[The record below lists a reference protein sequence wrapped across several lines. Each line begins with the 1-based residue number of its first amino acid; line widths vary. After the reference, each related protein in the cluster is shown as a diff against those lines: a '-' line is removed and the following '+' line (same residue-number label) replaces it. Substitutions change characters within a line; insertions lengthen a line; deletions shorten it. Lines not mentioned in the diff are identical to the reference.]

1 MLATLVT
8 KRRHLSAKRRQLI
21 LAEGLLPSLPLAASD
36 APGRPACPPT
46 TERIADAE
54 QPTID
59 IADPAS
65 TAASHRPPDNDAIAC
80 SPSSCRLFYVDPVTL
95 EPKGVIPWTAGLHAE
110 LLPKGQFRIHTPG
123 RTYYLEDATG
133 DSSVAELWVQTICH
147 LQARATPPAAAMH
160 GSQDLFSERS
170 MRVADD

>member
-1 MLATLVT
+1 M
-8 KRRHLSAKRRQLI
+8 
-21 LAEGLLPSLPLAASD
+21 
-36 APGRPACPPT
+36 
-46 TERIADAE
+46 
-54 QPTID
+54 
-59 IADPAS
+59 
-65 TAASHRPPDNDAIAC
+65 
-80 SPSSCRLFYVDPVTL
+80 

-110 LLPKGQFRIHTPG
+110 LLPKGQFRIHTPE